1 MLTGASKQINLHS
14 ALPQL
19 QKNSSTARYCCGGF
33 TLSDD
38 THTDRATEKAFV
50 VFFISNDMS
59 EPLLSFWLKTLIPP
73 FSGKDASQ
81 WLLTHLSPS
90 CHRVNASRALPFPQT
105 FIWMA
110 QSPRR
115 GRLLS
120 SACEWCEWL
129 FLIRPYNLRHKRWLF
144 CTSCSVRRPR
154 NTYNQR
160 SPELKCP
167 KGRTVNETQSIHR
180 DS

>member
-1 MLTGASKQINLHS
+1 MTRTQTRPPRKRLLFSSFPMTRRSRYFHSRWRPLSLHS
-14 ALPQL
+14 A
-19 QKNSSTARYCCGGF
+19 AG
-33 TLSDD
+33 
-38 THTDRATEKAFV
+38 
-50 VFFISNDMS
+50 
-59 EPLLSFWLKTLIPP
+59 
-73 FSGKDASQ
+73 DASQ

-120 SACEWCEWL
+120 SACEWSEWL
-129 FLIRPYNLRHKRWLF
+129 FLIRSYYLQHKRWLF
-144 CTSCSVRRPR
+144 CTSCSVQRPR
-154 NTYNQR
+154 NTDNQR

-167 KGRTVNETQSIHR
+167 KGQTVNEKQSIHR
-180 DS
+180 DWQRNPIDFRVEKSK